1 MTVFYPVS
9 AVLTIFCNILLNP
22 LDPRAVDDLELL
34 SSTPELIKSMRMRQL
49 TTAEIEHMRLVD
61 NFVAELIRLGNCS
74 ITKALRERTPHH

>member
-34 SSTPELIKSMRMRQL
+34 SSTPELIKNMRMRQL
-49 TTAEIEHMRLVD
+49 TVAEIEHMQLVD
-61 NFVAELIRLGNCS
+61 TFVAELIRLGNCS
-74 ITKALRERTPHH
+74 ITKALQDGSVNF